1 MHRWFGE
8 LLASAKFLPHPQR
21 CQTPQT
27 KNIQKRVGNST
38 LDDKFQ
44 KLQAQWEEDEGAAR
58 DMMEPDESAALQAQ
72 QQQQQQPTGLM
83 GSIGNFNGGGF
94 TSLGFFNGTNMLGQ
108 SQATNFTS
116 TGDKEDNWITR
127 MRRKS
132 LCATDAVQQLQL
144 RQQLLEQ
151 DQQQLQQQQ
160 SHQQQYQQQ
169 QQKTQ
174 VSRRQTRAV
183 TPVGNNNDRKKTVSR
198 WK

>member
-1 MHRWFGE
+1 MDLNSGILFEQQLAELLNNITNGVANIKEIVDLRSDKIDEILAQEEAQIEEAKRLSSDLQRMHRWFGE
-8 LLASAKFLPHPQR
+8 LLVSAKFLPHPQR

-27 KNIQKRVGNST
+27 KNVQKRVGNST

-116 TGDKEDNWITR
+116 TGDKQDNWITR
-127 MRRKS
+127 MR
-132 LCATDAVQQLQL
+132 
-144 RQQLLEQ
+144 
-151 DQQQLQQQQ
+151 
-160 SHQQQYQQQ
+160 
-169 QQKTQ
+169 
-174 VSRRQTRAV
+174 
-183 TPVGNNNDRKKTVSR
+183 
-198 WK
+198 